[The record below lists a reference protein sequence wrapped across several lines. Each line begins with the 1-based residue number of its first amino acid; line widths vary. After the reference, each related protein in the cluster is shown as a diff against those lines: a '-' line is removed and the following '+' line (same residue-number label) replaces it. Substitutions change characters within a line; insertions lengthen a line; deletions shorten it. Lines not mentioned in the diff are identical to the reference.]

1 MAHAAIGEPHS
12 KIMPLNVSN
21 YFASARAHLIDLAS
35 TLLLFFCASIAAGRV
50 WRFPFDDE
58 VYTLARAEMRSALKL
73 LVIFPRTGGDI
84 HPPLPHLLFY
94 GLRHLGLSDAGMR
107 LCSLAMTGLALVL
120 FQLLA
125 LTWIAQRH
133 GSAASLPIRLIAVLL
148 FGLTPLAIGLGDALR
163 WYPLFALSIALFVT
177 LYLAGNVA
185 AQLCSGLVL
194 GLAASIDLIAAIIV
208 PPFMLYRYG
217 LQRQFRWSFDLT
229 FWLLAGLG
237 GSLGIYSAYWLFA
250 DRIALVLTT
259 FDTGIVRVVLLETL
273 GFFGGHALGVSQAWL
288 VVPMVVIFA
297 IAAYSEIDRTQPG
310 KPAHF
315 LLLMLGASALMV
327 LAGFAL
333 PRAFLYLAPAV
344 AVLLTLFFD
353 RQIQAGHAARTLAL
367 VTLVLVTSIAVVA
380 NVNFGTHPFKRNAVI
395 PYQSILDFIAD
406 NEKGHVLVVSTDPV
420 MPWLLEKAGGDRCI
434 YFFSKVRHC
443 LAPEQRFDTIFVVS
457 GYNGEDEARMRQFKS
472 FLADITAGR
481 SKVATMRAGRDEDAA
496 LKTRLTGVQLDEAIL
511 TVDYYQ

>member
-1 MAHAAIGEPHS
+1 MAHAAIGEPRS
-12 KIMPLNVSN
+12 EIAPLQVPN
-21 YFASARAHLIDLAS
+21 YFACARAHLIDLAA
-35 TLLLFFCASIAAGRV
+35 TLVLFFCASIAAGRV

-58 VYTLARAEMRSALKL
+58 VYTLARSEMRSALRL
-73 LVIFPRTGGDI
+73 LVVFPRTGGDI
-84 HPPLPHLLFY
+84 HPPLPLLLFY

-107 LCSLAMTGLALVL
+107 LCSLAMTALALVL

-125 LTWIAQRH
+125 LTWIAQRE
-133 GSAASLPIRLIAVLL
+133 GSAAAPPIRLIAVLL

-163 WYPLFALSIALFVT
+163 WYPLFALAIALFVT
-177 LYLAGNVA
+177 LYLAGNVV

-194 GLAASIDLIAAIIV
+194 GLAASIDLSAAIII

-217 LQRQFRWSFDLT
+217 LQRRFHWSFDLT

-237 GSLGIYSAYWLFA
+237 GSLGFYTAYWLFT
-250 DRIALVLTT
+250 DRLALVLTM
-259 FDTGIVRVVLLETL
+259 FAAGIVQAILMETL

-288 VVPMVVIFA
+288 VVPTVVIFA
-297 IAAYSEIDRTQPG
+297 IAAYSEIDRTQAG
-310 KPAHF
+310 KPAHL
-315 LLLMLGASALMV
+315 LLLMLGAGALMV
-327 LAGFAL
+327 LAGFFQ

-353 RQIQAGHAARTLAL
+353 RQIQAGHSARTLAL
-367 VTLVLVTSIAVVA
+367 VTLVLVTSVPTVA

-420 MPWLLEKAGGDRCI
+420 IPWLLEKAGGDRCI
-434 YFFSKVRHC
+434 YFFSRMRHC
-443 LAPEQRFDTIFVVS
+443 LAPAQRFDTIFVIS
-457 GYNGEDEARMRQFKS
+457 GHNGEGEARMRQFKD

-481 SKVATMRAGRDEDAA
+481 SKVATLRAGRDGDAA
-496 LKTRLTGVQLDEAIL
+496 LKTRLTGVHLDEAIL

>member
-12 KIMPLNVSN
+12 TAAPLNGSN
-21 YFASARAHLIDLAS
+21 YFACARAHLIDLAS
-35 TLLLFFCASIAAGRV
+35 TLVLFFCASIAAGRV

-58 VYTLARAEMRSALKL
+58 VYTLARAEMRSALRL

-107 LCSLAMTGLALVL
+107 LCSLAMTALALVL

-125 LTWIAQRH
+125 LTWVAQRH

-163 WYPLFALSIALFVT
+163 WYPLFALAIALFVT

-185 AQLCSGLVL
+185 TQLCAGLVL
-194 GLAASIDLIAAIIV
+194 GLAASIDLSAAIIV
-208 PPFMLYRYG
+208 PPFLLYRYG
-217 LQRQFRWSFDLT
+217 LQRRFRWSFDLT

-237 GSLGIYSAYWLFA
+237 GSLGFYTAYWLFA
-250 DRIALVLTT
+250 DRLAPVLTM
-259 FDTGIVRVVLLETL
+259 FNSGVVQAILIETL

-288 VVPMVVIFA
+288 VVPTVVIFA
-297 IAAYSEIDRTQPG
+297 IAAYSAVDRTQPG
-310 KPAHF
+310 KPAHL
-315 LLLMLGASALMV
+315 LLLMLVSSALMV
-327 LAGFAL
+327 LAGFFQ

-367 VTLVLVTSIAVVA
+367 VTLVLVTSVSAVV

-406 NEKGHVLVVSTDPV
+406 NEKGHVLVASTDPV
-420 MPWLLEKAGGDRCI
+420 IPWLLEKAGGDRCI
-434 YFFSKVRHC
+434 YFFSKARRC
-443 LAPEQRFDTIFVVS
+443 LAPAQRFDTIFVIA
-457 GYNGEDEARMRQFKS
+457 GHTGEDEARMRQFKS

-481 SKVATMRAGRDEDAA
+481 SNVATLRAGRDEDAA
-496 LKTRLTGVQLDEAIL
+496 LKTRLTGIHLDEAIL